1 MIPLSR
7 PSACYA
13 RGGRIFFNP
22 LYQLTLRNQHR
33 SLYDGSVFTLFRT
46 NTFACLLLSAVA
58 IALTS
63 QSAGA
68 QSRSARKEKST
79 NDHTL
84 IKEARKLLI
93 AEAEQAKETKQLPT
107 LSADFA
113 KRFNKQIPAEDLTAA
128 ILERVH
134 RDTFIDAYVRWQF
147 TSFDP
152 ALPDFTD
159 QQFAQFMNNIPSFID
174 NPRADSE
181 TVYSMKNLSKS
192 GRQLNNQWQQ
202 FEEFVSTLDSKT
214 QLAEIFN
221 EPARSFADWVQTKL
235 GKTGH
240 LPRLWLLARCAATID
255 AGWSTQS
262 IKTKISRQF
271 TDSVKDE
278 TFTSDQRRHVIK
290 QAQRIVD
297 RKRVFVNEIT
307 YLADGS
313 VRVSFSTCTVTQ
325 KNVKNWSDRL
335 AGIKPP

>member
-1 MIPLSR
+1 MPISLCPFDRFKL
-7 PSACYA
+7 
-13 RGGRIFFNP
+13 RIKLHP
-22 LYQLTLRNQHR
+22 G
-33 SLYDGSVFTLFRT
+33 YDGFVITHLRII
-46 NTFACLLLSAVA
+46 TFACLLLCA
-58 IALTS
+58 IAFTLIS
-63 QSAGA
+63 QHTIG
-68 QSRSARKEKST
+68 QSRSTPKTKST
-79 NDHTL
+79 NDHA
-84 IKEARKLLI
+84 IINEARKLLI
-93 AEAEQAKETKQLPT
+93 VEAEQAKKTKQLPT

-113 KRFNKQIPAEDLTAA
+113 NRFSKQIPAEDLTAV

-134 RDTFIDAYVRWQF
+134 SDTFIDAYVRWQF

-152 ALPDFTD
+152 PLPDFSD
-159 QQFAQFMNNIPSFID
+159 QQFAKFMNNIPSFID

-181 TVYSMKNLSKS
+181 TVYSMKNLPKS
-192 GRQLNNQWQQ
+192 GRLPNSQWQQ
-202 FEEFVSTLDSKT
+202 FEELVSTLDNQT
-214 QLAEIFN
+214 RLAEMFN

-271 TDSVKDE
+271 SDSVKDE

-313 VRVSFSTCTVTQ
+313 VRVTFSKCTVSQ

-335 AGIKPP
+335 AGIKPR

>member
-1 MIPLSR
+1 MHAAAGFFLSPFAR
-7 PSACYA
+7 PML
-13 RGGRIFFNP
+13 RI
-22 LYQLTLRNQHR
+22 QLRPR
-33 SLYDGSVFTLFRT
+33 YDGFVAALLRT
-46 NTFACLLLSAVA
+46 NLFACLLLCASA

-63 QSAGA
+63 PSAGA

-79 NDHTL
+79 NNHAL

-93 AEAEQAKETKQLPT
+93 AEAEQAKKDKQLPT

-113 KRFNKQIPAEDLTAA
+113 NRFKKQIPAEDLTTA

-134 RDTFIDAYVRWQF
+134 DDTFIDAYVRWQF

-152 ALPDFTD
+152 DLPDFSD
-159 QQFAQFMNNIPSFID
+159 QEFAQFMNNIPSFID
-174 NPRADSE
+174 NPRADLQ
-181 TVYSMKNLSKS
+181 TVNSMKRLSKS
-192 GRQLNNQWQQ
+192 GRLPNNQWQQ
-202 FEEFVSTLDSKT
+202 FEEFVNTLDYQT
-214 QLAEIFN
+214 QLAEMFN
-221 EPARSFADWVQTKL
+221 EPARSFADWVQAKL
-235 GKTGH
+235 GETGH
-240 LPRLWLLARCAATID
+240 LPRLWLLARCVATID

-271 TDSVKDE
+271 SASVKDE

-313 VRVSFSTCTVTQ
+313 VRVTFSTCTVSQ

-335 AGIKPP
+335 AGIKPS

>member
-1 MIPLSR
+1 M
-7 PSACYA
+7 
-13 RGGRIFFNP
+13 
-22 LYQLTLRNQHR
+22 
-33 SLYDGSVFTLFRT
+33 
-46 NTFACLLLSAVA
+46 
-58 IALTS
+58 ALTS
-63 QSAGA
+63 QCVIA
-68 QSRSARKEKST
+68 QSGKTGKSKST
-79 NDHTL
+79 NEHAL

-93 AEAEQAKETKQLPT
+93 AEAEQAKKDKQLPT

-113 KRFNKQIPAEDLTAA
+113 NRFNKQIPVEDLTAA

-152 ALPDFTD
+152 DLPDFSD
-159 QQFAQFMNNIPSFID
+159 QQFARFMNNIPSFID

-192 GRQLNNQWQQ
+192 GRLLKNQWPQ
-202 FEEFVSTLDSKT
+202 FEEFVNTLDKQT

-307 YLADGS
+307 YMADGS